1 MHELMAFV
9 KIFSYGLFMIL
20 ILLVMTTSLL
30 SILNDDMKFGEGTI
44 ELRKGRLINIFMKLS
59 LCGVTFIGYF
69 IMMVL
74 IR

>member
-9 KIFSYGLFMIL
+9 KIFSYGLLIIL
-20 ILLVMTTSLL
+20 ILLVMTISLL

-44 ELRKGRLINIFMKLS
+44 ELRKGRLFNIFMKLS
-59 LCGVTFIGYF
+59 LCGITFVGYF